1 MMLRAVINSHGL
13 IRRKNC
19 SRKRKLPQKLVPWS
33 KLYIVHSLTPEVFT
47 QDVDY
52 HTERDTVHTQL
63 QYLKRQRHFSYFIF

>member
-1 MMLRAVINSHGL
+1 MVEI
-13 IRRKNC
+13 I
-19 SRKRKLPQKLVPWS
+19 
-33 KLYIVHSLTPEVFT
+33 HSPFTPEVLT